1 MNLRRF
7 GAERW
12 GGMSKEINM
21 GLVDI
26 HCHILPSVDDG
37 AQDLKTSLE
46 LLRMAHEDGISAMIL
61 TPHYRGN
68 YRKNTPPIL
77 HQHYEILCEKVRQ
90 ELPGME
96 LYLGSE
102 AAWERDLGEKLAE
115 GQVLTIHGSPYVLLE
130 FEFGCMRSHVTDGVM
145 DVVSCGYTPIIAHAE
160 RYGIFRKDKT
170 LVDEVLS
177 MGALIQLNADSVL
190 GKRGF
195 GLKRCCHR
203 LLKQGK
209 AHFIASDAHDSQ
221 NRKPLLGECFAYV
234 SKRYGEDY
242 AWILMRDNA
251 RALLSG
257 KWS

>member
-1 MNLRRF
+1 MDR
-7 GAERW
+7 
-12 GGMSKEINM
+12 EISQ

-26 HCHILPSVDDG
+26 HCHILPGVDDG
-37 AQDLKTSLE
+37 AHDLKVSLE
-46 LLRMAHEDGISAMIL
+46 LLRMAYADGTGAMIL

-68 YRKNTPPIL
+68 YRKNTP
-77 HQHYEILCEKVRQ
+77 EILRQ
-90 ELPGME
+90 RFETLIDAAQKELPGME

-102 AAWERDLGEKLAE
+102 TAWERDLGEKIAE
-115 GQVLTIHGSPYVLLE
+115 GRVLTMSGSPFVLLE

-160 RYGIFRKDKT
+160 RYGIFRRDKT
-170 LVDEVLS
+170 LADEVLS

-190 GKRGF
+190 GRRGF

-209 AHFIASDAHDSQ
+209 AHFIASDAHDDR
-221 NRKPLLGECFAYV
+221 NRPPLLRECFSYV

-242 AWILMRDNA
+242 AWILLRDNA
-251 RALLSG
+251 RSLLSG

>member
-1 MNLRRF
+1 M
-7 GAERW
+7 GQ
-12 GGMSKEINM
+12 SIDK

-26 HCHILPSVDDG
+26 HCHILPGVDDG
-37 AQDLKTSLE
+37 AQALKDALE
-46 LLRMAHEDGISAMIL
+46 LLRMAHGDGVSAMIL
-61 TPHYRGN
+61 TPHYRGH
-68 YRKNTPPIL
+68 YRKHTP
-77 HQHYEILCEKVRQ
+77 EILRQ
-90 ELPGME
+90 RFAELRASVQKELPQME

-102 AAWERDLGEKLAE
+102 AAWERDLGEKIAE
-115 GQVLTIHGSPYVLLE
+115 NRVLTLHGSPYVLLE

-160 RYGIFRKDKT
+160 RYDIFRRDRT

-177 MGALIQLNADSVL
+177 MGALVQLNADSVL

-195 GLKRCCHR
+195 ALKRCCHR

-209 AHFIASDAHDSQ
+209 VHFIASDAHDSQ
-221 NRKPLLGECFAYV
+221 NRPPLLRECFEYV

-242 AWILMRDNA
+242 AWVLLRDNA

-257 KWS
+257 Q